1 MRTSLLEIK
10 ALETH
15 LLKSGSPQD
24 RLVMNARLLL
34 SHDLHIDLAAQKASY
49 ELIQKYG
56 RMQLREEIKAVEN
69 EVFHS
74 DKHHG
79 LRAQILRIFGI
90 NL

>member
-34 SHDLHIDLAAQKASY
+34 SHDLRIDLAAQKASY

-56 RMQLREEIKAVEN
+56 RRQLREEIKAVEN

-74 DKHHG
+74 GNHPKFME
-79 LRAQILRIFGI
+79 RIRRIFGL